1 MGGKFKLGETQTHL
15 SKKLLRDHP
24 NEEAQGAK
32 ENIPGS
38 YRTRLA
44 LSSHLSPKVIVTSGK
59 KHFSSSDT
67 HTRLGRSFSFRHN
80 FLN

>member
-32 ENIPGS
+32 ENIPGV
-38 YRTRLA
+38 
-44 LSSHLSPKVIVTSGK
+44 LSHAFGAFVTSLPKSDSYEWK
-59 KHFSSSDT
+59 KA
-67 HTRLGRSFSFRHN
+67 L
-80 FLN
+80 